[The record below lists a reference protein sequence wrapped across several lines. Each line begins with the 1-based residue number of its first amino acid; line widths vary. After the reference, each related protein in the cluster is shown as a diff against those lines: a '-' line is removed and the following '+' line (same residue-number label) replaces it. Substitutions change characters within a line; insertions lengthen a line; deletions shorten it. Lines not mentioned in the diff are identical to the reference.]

1 MLGDD
6 AGHPRQPVGL
16 IAFQGHVQLGVQ
28 CVLDVQT
35 GQRRVAVPREG
46 PGGQQHPVGADRT
59 DVGTDLD
66 AVAGDG
72 DRPDQGVD
80 HGRVGPDSGEHL
92 SADMGPR
99 VHVAGGRR
107 LVHGVQALR
116 KGQVRHGRHGL
127 GRRATAAPQVEPL
140 VGEGQEVY
148 SLRRL
153 HPQVA
158 GPDRAADAG
167 TSRQHLELF
176 HRSLRQP
183 GAKRVRVDRATDA
196 GDVVVAGEH
205 AGVAAMVGRLRLADE
220 DHIATG
226 VGQPPG
232 SRTSEHAAPDHGD
245 VVAVAA
251 HQLEM
256 SNDWMVSPRRVASP
270 RRTCSRRGIRRP
282 RWPPVRW

>member
-16 IAFQGHVQLGVQ
+16 IAVEGHVQLGVQ

-59 DVGTDLD
+59 DVGTHLD

-72 DRPDQGVD
+72 DRADQGVD
-80 HGRVGPDSGEHL
+80 HGRPSPGSGEHL
-92 SADMGPR
+92 SSDMGPR

-116 KGQVRHGRHGL
+116 QRQVRHGRHGL
-127 GRRATAAPQVEPL
+127 GRRASAAPQVEPL

-158 GPDRAADAG
+158 GPDRATDAG
-167 TSRQHLELF
+167 TGRQHLELF
-176 HRSLRQP
+176 HGSLRQP
-183 GAKRVRVDRATDA
+183 GAERVRVDRATDA

-251 HQLEM
+251 HQLEVP
-256 SNDWMVSPRRVASP
+256 DDRRVSPRRVTSP
-270 RRTCSRRGIRRP
+270 RRTCSRRGRRRP